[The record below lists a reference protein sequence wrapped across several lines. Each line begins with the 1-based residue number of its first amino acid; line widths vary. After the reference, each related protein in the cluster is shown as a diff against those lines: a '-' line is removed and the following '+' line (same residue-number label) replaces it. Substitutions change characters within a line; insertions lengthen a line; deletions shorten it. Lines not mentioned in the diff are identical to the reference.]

1 MSLSYTSNQ
10 IKLNHPNKVLGV
22 SVTSIEG
29 TEYWPFANATD
40 DPWYEQGTSPRYYRW
55 RVTFSVTEANHGS
68 NLTRDDYK
76 YNGLDILVNDWI
88 AGATDGKCLKI
99 ISVESKTKTSV
110 TCIIEDWLRYNTFKA
125 TNGNG
130 VFNLGSA
137 VVFTLNENGIP
148 MLDPLPSSVS
158 NDFFPLVFSRFQY
171 LNPQINYVLEKA
183 NHGFSKGDVV
193 SVTSNGFVKANAST
207 ADSMVGVVTESG
219 PGPNYFMLLPNNRI
233 IDFDPAIPG
242 VQGEKIYVEVD
253 GSLSNVSTATNR
265 IAFIN
270 LQSASPT
277 VLQGTQGDPTIT
289 SGYVISINDND
300 ITLTGSGPNTTLTEI
315 VDLINNETANT
326 SVIAST
332 SPLETVI
339 SSSSAGTA
347 YGLVGGYVPFSAK
360 INGVTVN
367 FTTSGSQ
374 YVNVSTPEDM
384 AIDING
390 ASIPNLVASATAT
403 VLTLTETSGGNI
415 EIQNLSPD
423 ANSNFFVGFSNI
435 SGLPATTVGSNS
447 NKLILTRNDG
457 GEILIYE
464 DSDLF
469 QLSTGVYSGQNGA
482 LPLAIN
488 IEQGIR
494 TGGVTV
500 VADIAS
506 RDSLY
511 SIAGDQAYVVDTG
524 LGEWGLYLYTGS
536 NWVQVANQDSSTVD
550 ARTLVTTFTAPIAG
564 GGTSTVQNLGSISP
578 GRKISTISVE
588 VGNVFVSG
596 TPATIEVGT
605 AADPD
610 KFFTVTESDLST
622 VEEFIIMPE
631 YVHPATATSELVVQ
645 ARLNHYNAS
654 QGIVTIKVTYL

>member
-1 MSLSYTSNQ
+1 MSHSYTSNQ
-10 IKLNHPNKVLGV
+10 IKLNHPNKVLSV
-22 SVTSIEG
+22 SVTDLEG
-29 TEYWPFANATD
+29 TEYWPFANAAD
-40 DPWYEQGTSPRYYRW
+40 DPWYALGSSPRYYRW
-55 RVTFSVTEANHGS
+55 RITFSVTEVNHGS

-76 YNGLDILVNDWI
+76 YNGLDIQVNDWI

-99 ISVESKTKTSV
+99 ISVEAKTKTSV
-110 TCIIEDWLRYNTFKA
+110 TCIVEDWLRYNTFKA

-130 VFNLGSA
+130 IFNLGSA
-137 VVFTLNENGIP
+137 VIFTLNENGIP

-158 NDFFPLVFSRFQY
+158 NDFFALVYSRFQY
-171 LNPQINYVLEKA
+171 LNPQINYVLEKES
-183 NHGFSKGDVV
+183 HGFSKGDVI
-193 SVTSNGFVKANAST
+193 SVTSSGFVKANAST
-207 ADSMVGVVTESG
+207 ADSMIGVVTEVG

-253 GSLSNVSTATNR
+253 GTLSNVSTATNR

-270 LQSASPT
+270 LQSAHPT
-277 VLQGTQGDPTIT
+277 VLQGTEGDPSIT
-289 SGYVISINDND
+289 NGYVIIINDTD
-300 ITLTGSGPNTTLTEI
+300 ITLTGAGANATLSEI
-315 VDLINNETANT
+315 VDLINNETNNT
-326 SVIAST
+326 KVVAST
-332 SPLETVI
+332 SPLETSVTSI
-339 SSSSAGTA
+339 STGTA
-347 YGLVGGYVPFSAK
+347 YGLVGGYVPFSAN
-360 INGVTVN
+360 INGVTVS

-374 YVNVSTPEDM
+374 YANISTPEDM
-384 AIDING
+384 ATDIND

-403 VLTLTETSGGNI
+403 VLTLTETAGGDI
-415 EIQNLSPD
+415 EIVNVSPD
-423 ANSNFFVGFSNI
+423 ANANPFVGASNI
-435 SGLPATTVGSNS
+435 SGLPATTVGTNS
-447 NKLILTRNDG
+447 DKLVLTRNDG

-500 VADIAS
+500 VADIAA

-511 SIAGDQAYVVDTG
+511 SIAGDQAYVVDAG
-524 LGEWGLYLYTGS
+524 IGEWGLFLYTGS

-564 GGTSTVQNLGSISP
+564 GGSTTVQNLGSISP
-578 GRKISTISVE
+578 GRKITTISVE

-605 AADPD
+605 STDPD
-610 KFFTVTESDLST
+610 KFFTVAESDLST
-622 VEEFIIMPE
+622 VEEFIILPE
-631 YVHPATATSELVVQ
+631 YVHPATETTELVVQ
-645 ARLNHYNAS
+645 ARLNHYSAT
-654 QGIVTIKVTYL
+654 QGVVTVKVTYL